1 MNLSKKI
8 LTALF
13 SIVSFLIPSTSLY
26 SQTENTVSDT
36 KKTITIQKEHLP
48 ELERL
53 RTARNNP
60 IFEEYNRIVEDNY
73 KAIKRNEQ
81 PEMLFFVHTITE
93 ADKTDLHWSDS
104 QLISLASR
112 CNISYDT
119 FATLNKIQN
128 STDSLINKT
137 IIIPTVSGLFIK
149 RYADENS
156 NALEILLHEKYADTT
171 LTNKDYYYNIE
182 GEEYIFLIN
191 KKFSST
197 ERFYFLDSGLGLP
210 LEKGTFWI
218 SSEFG
223 KRKNPV
229 SGEWKDHNGI
239 DLAANEGTPVYAVK
253 DGYVAYCIEND
264 ATFGNYIILTHDTG
278 KMSSVYAHLSSF
290 CKNQYDFV
298 KKGDIIGYVGQTG
311 MATGSHLHFEIR
323 QGGVAQDPKTKLDL
337 K

>member
-1 MNLSKKI
+1 MRLSKKI
-8 LTALF
+8 LTKVIFLTALALNSSLLF
-13 SIVSFLIPSTSLY
+13 AQNSI
-26 SQTENTVSDT
+26 
-36 KKTITIQKEHLP
+36 KIQKDKLP
-48 ELERL
+48 PLERL
-53 RTARNNP
+53 KTSRNNP

-73 KAIKRNEQ
+73 KTIKRNEE
-81 PEMLFFVHTITE
+81 PEMLFFVHNFTQE
-93 ADKTDLHWSDS
+93 DKADLHWSDS

-119 FATLNKIQN
+119 IATLNKIPSAN
-128 STDSLINKT
+128 DSLINKS

-149 RYADENS
+149 RYADENA
-156 NALEILLHEKYADTT
+156 NALEILLRENYADTN
-171 LTNKDYYYNIE
+171 LTNNAYYYNID

-191 KKFSST
+191 RRFSST

-210 LEKGTFWI
+210 LEKGSFWI

-239 DLAANEGTPVYAVK
+239 DLAAAEGTPVYAVK
-253 DGYVAYCIEND
+253 DGYAAYCIEKD
-264 ATFGNYIILTHDTG
+264 KTFGNYIILTHDTG
-278 KMSSVYAHLSSF
+278 KMSSVYAHLSSI
-290 CKNQYDFV
+290 CINQYQFV
-298 KKGDIIGYVGQTG
+298 RKGDIIGYVGQTG

-323 QGGVAQDPKTKLDL
+323 QGGVAQDPRTKLDL